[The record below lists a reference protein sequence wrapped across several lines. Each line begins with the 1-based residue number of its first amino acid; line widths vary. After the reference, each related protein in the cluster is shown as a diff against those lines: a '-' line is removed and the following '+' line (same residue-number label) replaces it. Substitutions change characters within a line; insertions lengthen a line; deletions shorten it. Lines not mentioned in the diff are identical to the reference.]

1 MSMVSDCNSPLR
13 TRFRK
18 EAGWLSVLCGVML
31 QLGAAGCEPGPAG
44 GPADDPAEIDSLALD
59 RDLFG
64 IPGPSDPSA
73 LRPVARVPRNLF
85 GEANDAEHLIY
96 PEATPAERRF
106 LDPDDV
112 HSPLHFFI
120 TAHTQEEGIGP
131 MFNQPF
137 CVGCHNNSNDIAT
150 NQSNALEEL
159 FAHPA
164 DLTRVNT
171 PVSRGGRQGVTHYS
185 LITSTQRPPTTAF
198 TLFGDFNIETGMFDP
213 LSAFGGSILH
223 VKAVPPCRID
233 TIPPKFLD
241 PNFARGENPL
251 TGISDLGFVRAVGER
266 AAPPYIGR
274 GLMETVYAGDIT
286 ANEDPDDLH
295 GSTSSLA
302 PPPDPSACS
311 NDCISGRRNE
321 SRTDIAFSGGDA
333 EVRLGRFGLR
343 AAGPTLLQFD
353 VGGTQGEIGL
363 TSRFRPMEQPLN
375 QADQGKSC
383 DRVPDPEISGETV
396 ERLRTLIRL
405 IAPPDF
411 APELLEAVPSTPLA
425 VDVQAGAELFGVDL
439 AAFRSRMIPGMT
451 PTSFGDPDADHG
463 IAADRKLN
471 CVGCHI
477 PIMRTGRSAAKVGG
491 ELLSNRWAPLF
502 SDLLIHDMGKFPFL
516 RPELLRPSPYP
527 GISRNLADFALPDQG
542 RAQGSEWRT
551 PPLMGIGKIG
561 APFLHDGRVF
571 LNVSQPAETVV
582 SYAGVTNERL
592 VITNLEDALLAAIE
606 LHDLPAPPCDAS
618 GQPSEAR
625 CPGPLFGSEQDDVCR
640 RNSPNRSEARNTMEK
655 WRRLSR
661 HEQLEVVKFL
671 EAL

>member
-1 MSMVSDCNSPLR
+1 M
-13 TRFRK
+13 T
-18 EAGWLSVLCGVML
+18 
-31 QLGAAGCEPGPAG
+31 
-44 GPADDPAEIDSLALD
+44 LD
-59 RDLFG
+59 GDLFG
-64 IPGPSDPSA
+64 IPGPPDPGA

-85 GEANDAEHLIY
+85 GKANDARHLIY
-96 PEATPAERRF
+96 PEATLEERRF

-112 HSPLHFFI
+112 HSPLRFFI
-120 TAHTQEEGIGP
+120 TQHTPEEGIGP

-150 NQSNALEEL
+150 NQSNALEAL
-159 FAHPA
+159 FTYPA

-171 PVSRGGRQGVTHYS
+171 PVSRGGRQGVTNYS
-185 LITSTQRPPTTAF
+185 LITPTQRPPTTAF
-198 TLFGDFNIETGMFDP
+198 TLFGDFNVVTRMFDQ
-213 LSAFGGSILH
+213 LAAFGGPILH
-223 VKAVPPCRID
+223 VRAIPPCHID

-241 PNFARGENPL
+241 PNFARGENPI
-251 TGISDLGFVRAVGER
+251 TGISALGFVRATGER

-286 ANEDPDDLH
+286 ANEDPEDRH
-295 GSTSSLA
+295 GGASSLA
-302 PPPDPSACS
+302 PPPDPSICP

-321 SRTDIAFSGGDA
+321 SRTDIAFVGGDA
-333 EVRLGRFGLR
+333 KVRLGRFGLR

-353 VGGTQGEIGL
+353 VGGTQGELGL
-363 TSRFRPMEQPLN
+363 TSPFRPTEQPQN
-375 QADQGKSC
+375 QADQGRTC
-383 DRVPDPEISGETV
+383 DRVADPEISAETV

-411 APELLEAVPSTPLA
+411 APELLEAVPSTPFA
-425 VDVQAGAELFGVDL
+425 ADVQTGARLFGVDL
-439 AAFRSRMIPGMT
+439 EAFRSRMIPGMK
-451 PTSFGDPDADHG
+451 PTKFGDPDADHG

-477 PIMRTGRSAAKVGG
+477 PIMRTGKSAAKVGG

-516 RPELLRPSPYP
+516 REDLLRPRPYP

-542 RAQGSEWRT
+542 RAEGSEWRT

-582 SYAGVTNERL
+582 TCAGATNERL

-606 LHDLPAPPCDAS
+606 LHDLPAPPGDAR
-618 GQPSEAR
+618 GEPSSAQ
-625 CPGPLFGSEQDDVCR
+625 CPSPPFGSKLYDICR
-640 RNSPNRSEARNTMEK
+640 RDSPNRSEARNTMEK

-661 HEQLEVVKFL
+661 YNQLKVVKFL
-671 EAL
+671 ESL